1 MPCGMLFLKNK
12 IKEKKK
18 LILLID
24 FILYTFEI
32 LSFILPLKGI
42 PSHFGLL
49 FKICDKFPVEFSLLM
64 SLLELS
70 FSLETI

>member
-1 MPCGMLFLKNK
+1 MPCGMLYLKK
-12 IKEKKK
+12 KKLKEKKK
-18 LILLID
+18 LIVLID

-49 FKICDKFPVEFSLLM
+49 FKICPVHY
-64 SLLELS
+64 
-70 FSLETI
+70 